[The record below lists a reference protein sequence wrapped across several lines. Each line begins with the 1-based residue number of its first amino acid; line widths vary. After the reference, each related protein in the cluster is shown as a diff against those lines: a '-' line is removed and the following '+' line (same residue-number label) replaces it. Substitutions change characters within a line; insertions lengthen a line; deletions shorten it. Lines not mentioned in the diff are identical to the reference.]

1 MDVPQNVDLELSA
14 ALEQWTDQR
23 LIDADDLY
31 DLLALMVHHHLV
43 FVNSGHSLTGFSF
56 RQKADSWLLTV
67 KVKESGT
74 PLVVFVTADNPTGCV
89 RRFFNLYC
97 NDRLSWVRDK
107 YA

>member
-1 MDVPQNVDLELSA
+1 MDVPNKVDLELSA

-23 LIDADDLY
+23 VISADDLY

-43 FVNSGHSLTGFSF
+43 FVNSGHSLTAFSF
-56 RQKADSWLLTV
+56 RQKSDQWLLTV

-74 PLVVFVTADNPTGCV
+74 PLVVFVSGENPTGCV
-89 RRFFNLYC
+89 RRFFNLYVG
-97 NDRLSWVRDK
+97 DKLSWVRDK